1 MILGVFMLA
10 CVNLYSN
17 KKDELNRFLSQFYNT
32 TFDIENNSWQKE
44 YANPIE
50 LAEII
55 GAFIDNLD
63 DFQLNMWIC
72 LDKDVFVRVS
82 KKNADDI
89 IKYLYE
95 RFPY

>member
-1 MILGVFMLA
+1 MSVS
-10 CVNLYSN
+10 VNLYSKN
-17 KKDELNRFLSQFYNT
+17 KDELNRFLSHFYNT
-32 TFDIENNSWQKE
+32 NFDLKNLSWEKK

-55 GAFIDNLD
+55 GTFIDNFD
-63 DFQLNMWIC
+63 DYSLSMWIC
-72 LDKDVFVRVS
+72 LDKDVFIHITQE
-82 KKNADDI
+82 NADDI

>member
-1 MILGVFMLA
+1 MLVT
-10 CVNLYSN
+10 VNLYSQ
-17 KKDELNRFLSQFYNT
+17 KQGEVNRFLSHFYNT
-32 TFDIENNSWQKE
+32 EFDIENHLSWEKK

-55 GAFIDNLD
+55 GAFIDNFE
-63 DFQLNMWIC
+63 DFDLTMWIS
-72 LDKDVFVRVS
+72 LDKNVFVHITEE
-82 KKNADDI
+82 NADDI

>member
-1 MILGVFMLA
+1 MLVS
-10 CVNLYSN
+10 VNLYS
-17 KKDELNRFLSQFYNT
+17 KEKGELNKFLSHFYNT
-32 TFDIENNSWQKE
+32 SFDLENSLNWEKK

-55 GAFIDNLD
+55 GIFADNND
-63 DFQLNMWIC
+63 DYPTLSMWIC
-72 LDKDVFVRVS
+72 LDKNIYVHIS
-82 KKNADDI
+82 PENADDI

>member
-1 MILGVFMLA
+1 ML
-10 CVNLYSN
+10 VTVHLYSQ
-17 KKDELNRFLSQFYNT
+17 KKGELNQFLSRFYNT
-32 TFDIENNSWQKE
+32 NLDLEEHLNWEKK

-55 GAFIDNLD
+55 GTYIDNNEKFNLT
-63 DFQLNMWIC
+63 MWIS
-72 LDKDVFVRVS
+72 LDKDVFVHVTEE
-82 KKNADDI
+82 NADNI

>member
-1 MILGVFMLA
+1 MIA
-10 CVNLYSN
+10 KINLYSN
-17 KKDELNRFLSQFYNT
+17 KKGELNRFLSHFYNT
-32 TFDIENNSWQKE
+32 NFDIEESLKWDKE

-55 GAFIDNLD
+55 GAYIDNVD
-63 DFQLNMWIC
+63 DYFLNMWIC
-72 LDKDVFVRVS
+72 LDKNVYINVTAENGDTV
-82 KKNADDI
+82 